1 MTIQE
6 AAHSLLQEAGNPMSS
21 KDLACLALDRRM
33 AGSTARDPVQSLA
46 QTLEKNV
53 RDGTYN
59 NPKLKFV
66 HTSHG
71 RLLSLEA
78 WDDEREVIETSPKR
92 LTQNVSITL
101 PEEIYEQVQLAHQAK
116 IADSIEETTVV
127 LLRQGLSTLAPKIKE
142 GLMQQLDQL

>member
-6 AAHSLLQEAGNPMSS
+6 AANSLLQEAGNPMSS
-21 KDLACLALDRRM
+21 KDLARLALDRHM
-33 AGSTARDPVQSLA
+33 VGSTARDPIQSLA

-66 HTSHG
+66 HTPNG
-71 RLLSLEA
+71 RLLGLET
-78 WDDEREVIETSPKR
+78 WNDERGIIETFQKR
-92 LTQNVSITL
+92 VTQNISITL
-101 PEEIYEQVQLAHQAK
+101 PEEIYEQIQLAHQAK
-116 IADSIEETTVV
+116 IADSVEGTTVV
-127 LLRQGLSTLAPKIKE
+127 LLKLGLSALAPKIKE